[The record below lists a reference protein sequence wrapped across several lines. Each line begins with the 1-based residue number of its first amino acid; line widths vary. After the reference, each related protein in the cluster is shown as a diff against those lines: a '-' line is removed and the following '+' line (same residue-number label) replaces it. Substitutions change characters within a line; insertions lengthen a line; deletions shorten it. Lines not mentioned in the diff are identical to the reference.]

1 MEQSSFRLLIA
12 DDEETILRGMEAY
25 ITKYTQCF
33 HKIYCAS
40 DGQEA
45 LDMIFKYHP
54 DVMLIDVQMP
64 VKSGLDVMR
73 EACAVGL
80 CPKTVILSGYDT
92 FSYAQQAIRMGAVDY
107 LLKPCRSS
115 EILTKLES
123 VAAPW
128 MAEKVETPAGE
139 GNLLVRTAMEYMM
152 DHMSEDINLT
162 MVAEKAG
169 VSTAYLSTLFTQK
182 VGCGFV
188 DYLNKLR
195 IDCACDYMHDGRLKV
210 YEIAFKVGYHDE
222 KYFSKVFKKIT
233 GQSPSTYRRNIG
245 IGE

>member
-1 MEQSSFRLLIA
+1 MLRLLIA
-12 DDEETILRGMEAY
+12 DDEVIERKVLYKTLQKNIGD
-25 ITKYTQCF
+25 QCVIF
-33 HKIYCAS
+33 QAEN
-40 DGQEA
+40 GRQA
-45 LDMIFKYHP
+45 LEQLESVLP
-54 DVMLIDVQMP
+54 DVVITDICMP
-64 VKSGLDVMR
+64 FVDGLELAR
-73 EACAVGL
+73 NIYEKF
-80 CPKTVILSGYDT
+80 PDT
-92 FSYAQQAIRMGAVDY
+92 IVVVLTGFSEFSYAQQAIRMGAVDY